1 MKAFITALALA
12 TLIAI
17 PMLTPSANAAPMS
30 PASSSFGSNGY
41 LTEGM
46 ELLIVCAAILM
57 AFAILRPAQA
67 HRMTGHDYR
76 STQHWCNWS
85 AASACTRWRARGGKF
100 ICPPGV
106 QSVGCQDQRRRER
119 TGVR

>member
-1 MKAFITALALA
+1 M
-12 TLIAI
+12 TLR
-17 PMLTPSANAAPMS
+17 AA
-30 PASSSFGSNGY
+30 AA
-41 LTEGM
+41 
-46 ELLIVCAAILM
+46 AAICLLTYPAWAAEITWQGTTITFTG

-76 STQHWCNWS
+76 SAPHWCNWS

-106 QSVGCQDQRRRER
+106 ESVGCQDQRRRER
-119 TGVR
+119 TRV